1 MKSAA
6 AVTFKEFTSDGRTGE
21 NSLIGRQILK
31 RLRKIAA
38 NFGGNRDTEFVD
50 VYKRQVLSKGVGHLE
65 GTSLPVGG
73 QDTHTVLTGHTGLDQ
88 ARLLSD
94 LNEIEEGD
102 VFCIYV
108 LGAQSLKHISG

>member
-38 NFGGNRDTEFVD
+38 NFGGNRDTEFVG
-50 VYKRQVLSKGVGHLE
+50 QAGCHVGFVNDHRNLQ
-65 GTSLPVGG
+65 GMCSADNRNGNKS
-73 QDTHTVLTGHTGLDQ
+73 
-88 ARLLSD
+88 A
-94 LNEIEEGD
+94 
-102 VFCIYV
+102 F
-108 LGAQSLKHISG
+108 